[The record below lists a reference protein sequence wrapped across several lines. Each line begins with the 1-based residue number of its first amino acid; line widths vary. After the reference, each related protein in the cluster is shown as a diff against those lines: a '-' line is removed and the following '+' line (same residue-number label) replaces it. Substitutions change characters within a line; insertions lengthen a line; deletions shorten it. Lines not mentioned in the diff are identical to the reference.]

1 MGHARRNVDVR
12 ALIFILWVCLLAM
25 PAEAYN
31 SLVRYEDVPALRELG
46 VSQEVIQ
53 YLMANQTSSTGSQ
66 EVLRMKKA
74 GMTNE
79 EILAA
84 IKADLYRPK
93 ESVTAIEE
101 AELIAKLKQAGMSDE
116 AVLQFLNTVKSR
128 SMTDFDGNRVTRYT
142 NMFQRRQYPT
152 SGTVF
157 PEVRD
162 YGYDPGT
169 GRYLIIAP
177 NAAGRPTPPKP

>member
-1 MGHARRNVDVR
+1 
-12 ALIFILWVCLLAM
+12 
-25 PAEAYN
+25 
-31 SLVRYEDVPALRELG
+31 
-46 VSQEVIQ
+46 
-53 YLMANQTSSTGSQ
+53 MANQTSATGSQ
-66 EVLRMKKA
+66 EVLRMKRA

-116 AVLQFLNTVKSR
+116 AVLQFLDTVKSR
-128 SMTDFDGNRVTRYT
+128 KQTDYDGNRVTNYS
-142 NMFQRRQYPT
+142 NEFRRNQYPT
-152 SGTVF
+152 SGSVF
-157 PEVRD
+157 PEVQN
-162 YGYDPGT
+162 YGYDPRT

-177 NAAGRPTPPKP
+177 SGTGGPAAPEGNR

>member
-1 MGHARRNVDVR
+1 MR
-12 ALIFILWVCLLAM
+12 ALAFILWVCLLAM

-31 SLVRYEDVPALRELG
+31 SLVRYEDVPAMREHG
-46 VSQEVIQ
+46 VSEEVIQ
-53 YLMANQTSSTGSQ
+53 YLMANQTSATGSQ

-93 ESVTAIEE
+93 VNVTAIEE
-101 AELIAKLKQAGMSDE
+101 AELIAKLKQSGMSDE
-116 AVLQFLNTVKSR
+116 AVLQFLSTVKSR
-128 SMTDFDGNRVTRYT
+128 NMTDFDGNKVTRYT
-142 NMFQRRQYPT
+142 NMFQRHQYPT

-157 PEVRD
+157 PEVHN
-162 YGYDPGT
+162 YGYDPQT

-177 NAAGRPTPPKP
+177 DRIGSPPPPPGGNP

>member
-1 MGHARRNVDVR
+1 MRVSAF
-12 ALIFILWVCLLAM
+12 IFWLCLLAM

-31 SLVRYEDVPALRELG
+31 SLVRYEDVSAMRELG

-53 YLMANQTSSTGSQ
+53 YLMANQTSATGSQ

-74 GMTNE
+74 GMSND

-84 IKADLYRPK
+84 IKADLYHPK
-93 ESVTAIEE
+93 GRVTAIEE
-101 AELIAKLKQAGMSDE
+101 AELIVKLKQSGMSDE
-116 AVLQFLNTVKSR
+116 AVLQFLDTVKSR
-128 SMTDFDGNRVTRYT
+128 KLTDYEGNRVVRYS
-142 NMFQRRQYPT
+142 NEFRRREYPT

-157 PEVRD
+157 PDVQD
-162 YGYDPGT
+162 YGYDPRT

-177 NAAGRPTPPKP
+177 PGTGRPTPPPEGNR

>member
-1 MGHARRNVDVR
+1 MR
-12 ALIFILWVCLLAM
+12 ALAFILWVWLLAM

-31 SLVRYEDVPALRELG
+31 SLVRYEDVPAMREQG

-53 YLMANQTSSTGSQ
+53 YLMANQTSATGSQ

-93 ESVTAIEE
+93 VNVTAIKE
-101 AELIAKLKQAGMSDE
+101 AELIAKLKQSGMSDE
-116 AVLQFLNTVKSR
+116 AILQFLDTVKSR
-128 SMTDFDGNRVTRYT
+128 NMTDFDGNKVTRYT
-142 NMFQRRQYPT
+142 NMFQRHQHPT

-157 PEVRD
+157 PEVYN
-162 YGYDPGT
+162 YGYDPRT
-169 GRYLIIAP
+169 GHYLIITP
-177 NAAGRPTPPKP
+177 DPTGSSTPPSEGSP

>member
-1 MGHARRNVDVR
+1 MKV
-12 ALIFILWVCLLAM
+12 LTFILGACLLAS

-31 SLVRYEDVPALRELG
+31 SLVRYEDVPAMRESG

-53 YLMANQTSSTGSQ
+53 YLMANQTSATGSQ
-66 EVLRMKKA
+66 EVLRMKQA

-101 AELIAKLKQAGMSDE
+101 AELIAKLKQSGMSDE

-128 SMTDFDGNRVTRYT
+128 TLTDYDGNRVTRYT
-142 NMFQRRQYPT
+142 NEFRRHQYPT
-152 SGTVF
+152 SGAVF

-162 YGYDPGT
+162 YGYDPRT

-177 NAAGRPTPPKP
+177 TGNGGSTSPPEVSQ

>member
-1 MGHARRNVDVR
+1 MR
-12 ALIFILWVCLLAM
+12 ALAIILWFFLLPW

-31 SLVRYEDVPALRELG
+31 PLVRYEDVPAMRELG

-53 YLMANQTSSTGSQ
+53 YLMANQTTATGSQ

-101 AELIAKLKQAGMSDE
+101 AELIAKLKQSGMSDE
-116 AVLQFLNTVKSR
+116 AVLQFLDAVRSR
-128 SMTDFDGNRVTRYT
+128 RLTDYDGNRVTRYT
-142 NMFQRRQYPT
+142 TEFRRHQYPT

-157 PEVRD
+157 PEVQN
-162 YGYDPGT
+162 YAYDPET

-177 NAAGRPTPPKP
+177 AGGGQPTVPAEDKR